1 MIMRREI
8 LHARGEA
15 HSQAQAVI
23 EELLLRAGDP
33 AAELDLRRLVAQ
45 HVGVLNATRRPDD
58 GGLVARAEAMVR
70 ADPLGAFA
78 LDPSGIATLMLDE
91 RCWCAGRF
99 ETRSIGELRAW
110 SSGDRGGTP
119 RLWVFVGDGPATDIG
134 GLQATIGGSPLFQV
148 ASQFNCLES
157 PGPWIVPVARYFAD
171 PTQGPRAAISAFPAA
186 LQRHYAAPGLNGD
199 RFLQTTDQE
208 QIDLLADVFPPGRS
222 PVRNGYLAGDG
233 GLGGGGLGGDAVA
246 TALDDQFDA
255 IRVGV
260 HDQAEIAL
268 GYDWYGTVQDA
279 DHYRIAQCF
288 TSTVAAPYGGRS
300 AFGANFERVCQ
311 QLLRA
316 AYLGTLLAAI
326 ALDRSPVV
334 LTLVGG
340 GAFGNP
346 LELIWESIIWAFD
359 RVPLPAAGRLDVI
372 VNGRNLRYG
381 HQIETLLLDVRRRG
395 GVVFRFDSGGLTRID
410 R

>member
-1 MIMRREI
+1 MRREI
-8 LHARGEA
+8 LDARGEA

-99 ETRSIGELRAW
+99 ETRSIGELRAC
-110 SSGDRGGTP
+110 SSGDRGGTA

-186 LQRHYAAPGLNGD
+186 LQRHHAAPGLNGD
-199 RFLQTTDQE
+199 RFVQTTDQE

-233 GLGGGGLGGDAVA
+233 GLGGDAVA
-246 TALDDQFDA
+246 TALEDQFDA

-268 GYDWYGTVQDA
+268 GYDWYGAVDDA
-279 DHYRIAQCF
+279 EPHRVTQCF
-288 TSTVAAPYGGRS
+288 TSTVAAPYGGEGV
-300 AFGANFERVCQ
+300 FGLEFERVCR

-340 GAFGNP
+340 GVFGNP
-346 LELIWESIIWAFD
+346 RELIWESIMWAFE
-359 RVPLPAAGRLDVI
+359 RVEVPAARLLEVI
-372 VNGRNLRYG
+372 VNARKLGDGGLM
-381 HQIETLLLDVRRRG
+381 ETVLSDVRHRG
-395 GVVFRFDSGGLTRID
+395 GAVLEFDSDGLTRIE